1 MSYTLPNGSILI
13 RQSRP
18 ILKYRFSENAYRA
31 SILYFEHLIKCANTK
46 KNIFAIAEQNRNSLP
61 VGRLVQFLTYFKKVK
76 VLKYF
81 KNF

>member
-1 MSYTLPNGSILI
+1 MPKVSILI

-31 SILYFEHLIKCANTK
+31 SILYFEHLIECANTK

-61 VGRLVQFLTYFKKVK
+61 VGRLVQFLTYFTRFQ

-81 KNF
+81 KKVFLID